1 MRIKSG
7 QVVFGQAIG
16 ASLVKKKK
24 IIEDE
29 VVIKTSDQRRAALVR
44 ELQETYTKALM
55 AVKTFEE
62 REASGL
68 EVDEIMLKK
77 ALSAVAQTRKMLAS
91 VGSSRENIE
100 TEKSGRN
107 NRDVTA

>member
-1 MRIKSG
+1 
-7 QVVFGQAIG
+7 
-16 ASLVKKKK
+16 
-24 IIEDE
+24 
-29 VVIKTSDQRRAALVR
+29 
-44 ELQETYTKALM
+44 M

-107 NRDVTA
+107 NRDVTAWFQFELLFRARFIRS